1 MNRNVSRRDFLQGAG
16 AAALGLSLPG
26 SRLMASPLAPTAPV
40 AVAKCDTYGPAV
52 MASLETMFDQI
63 GGLKKLV
70 YGKTV
75 AMKVNVTGDFS
86 TRYRGMNQGVTY
98 WVHPDVVSATVHLIG
113 KAGAKRIRI
122 VESPT
127 GSMAS
132 TLEEFLTGAGWKIS
146 DLTRAATGVEFENT
160 NFPGKSGKYTRLWVP
175 GGGLMFKAYDVN
187 TAYQDCDVFI
197 SVAKLK
203 EHSAAGV
210 TMAMKNLFGVPPT
223 TIYGAKAGIDEP
235 SKQPGGG
242 RSMLHVGDRQPSK
255 SALSEIDPTTPRDQG
270 YRVPR
275 VTADLVAARPIH
287 LSVIDGID
295 TVAGG
300 EGPWVKE
307 MRPVHA
313 GLLIAG
319 MNPVTTDAVG
329 TALMG
334 FDPMADRGTPPFENR
349 DSTLKL
355 AEHLGIG
362 TRDLSRIEVIG
373 VPIRKGKVDFRK
385 VPQPA

>member
-1 MNRNVSRRDFLQGAG
+1 
-16 AAALGLSLPG
+16 
-26 SRLMASPLAPTAPV
+26 
-40 AVAKCDTYGPAV
+40 
-52 MASLETMFDQI
+52 
-63 GGLKKLV
+63 
-70 YGKTV
+70 

-210 TMAMKNLFGVPPT
+210 TMAMKNLFGV
-223 TIYGAKAGIDEP
+223 
-235 SKQPGGG
+235 
-242 RSMLHVGDRQPSK
+242 
-255 SALSEIDPTTPRDQG
+255 
-270 YRVPR
+270 
-275 VTADLVAARPIH
+275 
-287 LSVIDGID
+287 
-295 TVAGG
+295 
-300 EGPWVKE
+300 
-307 MRPVHA
+307 
-313 GLLIAG
+313 
-319 MNPVTTDAVG
+319 
-329 TALMG
+329 
-334 FDPMADRGTPPFENR
+334 
-349 DSTLKL
+349 
-355 AEHLGIG
+355 
-362 TRDLSRIEVIG
+362 
-373 VPIRKGKVDFRK
+373 
-385 VPQPA
+385 